1 MFNYISILFLIII
14 INSTLSLKQ
23 FNDEQNNF
31 SSISNLMSYFNNI
44 FFSSDLNEINIAEI
58 KLFID
63 EEINETKRKEK
74 EIKINELRKKE
85 SILKSQLTQL
95 IKENIKQQL
104 AIEDENIKYVKYF
117 ELIKEKNEAELNE
130 LGIENITEFVEIKL
144 ASHS

>member
-1 MFNYISILFLIII
+1 
-14 INSTLSLKQ
+14 
-23 FNDEQNNF
+23 
-31 SSISNLMSYFNNI
+31 MSDFNNI

-104 AIEDENIKYVKYF
+104 ENIK
-117 ELIKEKNEAELNE
+117 NE
-130 LGIENITEFVEIKL
+130 LDNLPK
-144 ASHS
+144 